1 MNFQTGSSH
10 NMVSLGDESERQST
24 ERNFQLQDLMRVAQT
39 RWRLIAGTVA
49 IIMALTLVV
58 LFQLTPLYTGHAVV
72 MLDQRKNNVADV
84 NAVLSGLPTDPTSV
98 QNQVQILTSRD
109 LATRVIDRLH
119 LTQDPEFNK
128 RLNGWQELLGALLP
142 STWFQRGVSTKD
154 RDAISNDEKNEV
166 IDRFEK
172 HLSVTP
178 IGLSTAIDI
187 GFDTVDPGK
196 SQVVTNVIAE
206 EYVEDQLNAKFEATQ
221 KATQWLS
228 ERIQK
233 LAQQVQ
239 AAEAAVQEYKAQNNI
254 SETADG
260 SSVVDQQMAS
270 VSGQLVLAKSDLA
283 EKQANYGRVSSLV
296 RSGRAADVSQVVSSP
311 LIATLRGQETDLG
324 QKEAELLTQFGP
336 RHPKILEMES
346 EKKNLEEK
354 IAEEVQRVVQTVAS
368 DVAVAQANVNSLE
381 QSLTQ
386 MESKSQTQSM
396 ASVKLKALES
406 AASSSRAMY
415 EAYLGRLK
423 ETQGQEGIQTPD
435 ARVISTAEM
444 PDSPSF
450 PKKLLTLGIALPASL
465 ILGFML
471 AYTIEGLDSGFR
483 TSARV
488 ESELKLPVLG
498 SVPEIES
505 GNLGE
510 MASAA
515 DQVVDK
521 PISSFAEAIRGL
533 QLGLSLSNVDVQPK
547 VVVVSSSVPGEGKT
561 TIAISLARHAARSEK
576 KVVMVDGDLRRP
588 MVAKTLKLPQSELD
602 ICDVLSGK
610 CSLQDALIQDPR
622 SNAKVLPC
630 MKVPPSPADLL
641 HSQAMEKLIK
651 QMRDLFDVVI
661 IDSAPLLPVH
671 DTKFLARL
679 ADSVLFV
686 TRWEK
691 TPREAARNAIRALE
705 DVKAPIA
712 GVALARVDATRFQ
725 YYNYGYQNYDSYQ
738 KYYE

>member
-1 MNFQTGSSH
+1 MNFQTGSSGSA
-10 NMVSLGDESERQST
+10 VPLEDEANLQPAESR
-24 ERNFQLQDLMRVAQT
+24 FQLQDFLRVVQT

-49 IIMALTLVV
+49 VVMALTLVV
-58 LFQLTPLYTGHAVV
+58 LFQLTPLYTAHAVV
-72 MLDQRKNNVADV
+72 MLDQRKNNVEDV

-98 QNQVQILTSRD
+98 QNQVQILTSRN
-109 LATRVIDRLH
+109 LAARVIDKQH
-119 LTQDPEFNK
+119 LEQDSEFNQ
-128 RLNGWQELLGALLP
+128 RLNGWQQLIGALLP

-154 RDAISNDEKNEV
+154 RDAISNEEKNEV

-187 GFDTVDPGK
+187 GFDTVDPNK
-196 SQVVTNVIAE
+196 SQVVTNAVAE

-228 ERIQK
+228 ERIQR

-239 AAEAAVQEYKAQNNI
+239 TAEAAVQQYKAQNNI

-260 SSVVDQQMAS
+260 SSVVDQQMGS

-283 EKQANYGRVSSLV
+283 EKEANYGRVSSLV

-324 QKEAELLTQFGP
+324 RQEAELLTQFGP

-346 EKKNLEEK
+346 EKKNLQEK
-354 IAEEVQRVVQTVAS
+354 ISEEVQRVVQTVAS
-368 DVAVAQANVNSLE
+368 DVAVAQANVSSLE

-386 MESKSQTQSM
+386 MEAKSQAQSL

-406 AASSSRAMY
+406 AASSSRSMY

-435 ARVISTAEM
+435 ARIISTAEP

-465 ILGFML
+465 IIGFML
-471 AYTIEGLDSGFR
+471 AYSIEGLDSGFR

-505 GNLGE
+505 SNLSGE
-510 MASAA
+510 ASAA
-515 DQVVDK
+515 DQVIDK

-533 QLGLSLSNVDVQPK
+533 QLGLSLSNVDAQPK
-547 VVVVSSSVPGEGKT
+547 VIVVSSSVPGEGKT
-561 TIAISLARHAARSEK
+561 TIALSLARHSARGEK
-576 KVVMVDGDLRRP
+576 KVVIVDGDLRRP
-588 MVAKTLKLPQSELD
+588 MVAKTLKLPRSELD

-610 CSLQDALIQDPR
+610 CTLKDALVQDPR

-641 HSQAMEKLIK
+641 LSHAMEKLIK
-651 QMRDLFDVVI
+651 EMRNEFDVVI

-712 GVALARVDATRFQ
+712 GVALARVDTTRFQ
-725 YYNYGYQNYDSYQ
+725 YYNYGYQNYQSYH